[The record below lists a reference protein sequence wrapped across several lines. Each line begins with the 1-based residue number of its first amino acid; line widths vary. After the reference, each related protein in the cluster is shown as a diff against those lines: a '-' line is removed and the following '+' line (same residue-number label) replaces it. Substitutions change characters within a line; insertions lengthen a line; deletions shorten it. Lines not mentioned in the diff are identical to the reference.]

1 MGPLLTPAQAA
12 DFLGLKVQT
21 LATWRCRDPQRLP
34 WIQVSDRAV
43 RYSTDDLD
51 AYISQRRMGGRR

>member
-1 MGPLLTPAQAA
+1 MGALLTPAQAA
-12 DFLGLKVQT
+12 ELLGLKVQT
-21 LATWRCRDPQRLP
+21 LAVWRCKQPERLP

-51 AYISQRRMGGRR
+51 AYVAQRRMGGRR